1 MHYAAYVSRE
11 GKHVLADFPDCP
23 GCQTFADNR
32 DEVADAAREALEG
45 WLEAHLTGGQVP
57 PRPVAHVQAP
67 EGKKLAWVP
76 VRAGLAAAMNIRWAR
91 QDAGLTQTE
100 LGKRAG
106 VTQQQVAK
114 VEDPDQ
120 NPSIETLEKIARALG
135 CELNVG
141 FEPLARFSVPPPVR
155 AGRRA

>member
-45 WLEAHLTGGQVP
+45 WLEAHLTGGEVP
-57 PRPVAHVQAP
+57 PRPVEHVHAP
-67 EGKKLAWVP
+67 DGKKLAWVP
-76 VRAGLAAAMNIRWAR
+76 VRAGLAVAMNIRWAR

-141 FEPLARFSVPPPVR
+141 FEPLKRFSAPPPAR
-155 AGRRA
+155 AARRA